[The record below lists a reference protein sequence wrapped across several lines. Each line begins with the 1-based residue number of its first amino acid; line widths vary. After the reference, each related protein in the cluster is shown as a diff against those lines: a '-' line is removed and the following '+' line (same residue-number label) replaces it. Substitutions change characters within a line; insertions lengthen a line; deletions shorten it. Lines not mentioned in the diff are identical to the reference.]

1 MADFYIIKES
11 TVSLVDGDDGG
22 NRNLSAL
29 GGGGGLISITLI
41 LFTDTLRM

>member
-29 GGGGGLISITLI
+29 GGGGLISITLI